1 MWVTG
6 KVNHEAQGSGCSNM
20 QGLFRSS
27 NGRPLT
33 LRDTANPIL
42 IPCYNLC
49 SGSPFLFAEA
59 SAKHTQNY
67 NFIMWEV
74 CHATMCSPE
83 FEMPIP
89 VKSVDGQTT
98 IVGIDGGFVMNN
110 PTAVAITHVLNNK
123 ADFASVNGVYD
134 IMLLSLG
141 TGAIDCP

>member
-6 KVNHEAQGSGCSNM
+6 KVNLEAQGSSWSNM
-20 QGLFRSS
+20 QGQFRSS

-42 IPCYNLC
+42 IPCYDLC

-74 CHATMCSPE
+74 CHATMCSQIPCALQDLR
-83 FEMPIP
+83 MPIP
-89 VKSVDGQTT
+89 IKSVDMQTT
-98 IVGIDGGFVMNN
+98 IVGIDRGFMMNN
-110 PTAVAITHVLNNK
+110 PTAVTIT
-123 ADFASVNGVYD
+123 
-134 IMLLSLG
+134 M
-141 TGAIDCP
+141 C